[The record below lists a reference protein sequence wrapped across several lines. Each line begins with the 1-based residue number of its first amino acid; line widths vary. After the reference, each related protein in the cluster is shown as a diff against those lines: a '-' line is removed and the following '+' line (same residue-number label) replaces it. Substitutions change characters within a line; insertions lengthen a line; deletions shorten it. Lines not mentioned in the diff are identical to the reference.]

1 MAILWIVLEQILSVG
16 LLFLVLIGATIFV
29 SVKLYKWVWGELHA
43 FAIVWGAGT
52 FIVLIIVSVLYVTIT
67 NFIVNDVLRRPHR
80 PPVVDASPIA
90 ALTDEQIGGVEEAI
104 MRLSEL
110 GYIQNVQIRDV
121 TEGWQAS
128 VHIYSTGWILGS
140 QLRRHPPRL
149 NIQIR
154 NYRYEDGA
162 IGYMRTT
169 RNLNSQY
176 YIYIQGDNNTEAVL
190 IHPLMPVSASGLYLP
205 SDERLIRSEIRIGN
219 IYFEL
224 WEYRH
229 WIRLNSNYSTQ
240 FIAALVEA
248 MQELHSSEMAAY
260 QDR

>member
-43 FAIVWGAGT
+43 FAIVWGTGT

-90 ALTDEQIGGVEEAI
+90 ALTDEQMERTIDALLLLAARDYISGFSLSESISERHSDMLMYSFHVGWIPESSLLGGSTA
-104 MRLSEL
+104 RLSISVRVFHYHMETRA
-110 GYIQNVQIRDV
+110 ISRVQ
-121 TEGWQAS
+121 
-128 VHIYSTGWILGS
+128 STGRLTPEH
-140 QLRRHPPRL
+140 RHF
-149 NIQIR
+149 R
-154 NYRYEDGA
+154 N
-162 IGYMRTT
+162 
-169 RNLNSQY
+169 
-176 YIYIQGDNNTEAVL
+176 DNNTEVL
-190 IHPLMPVSASGLYLP
+190 LVYPWMPVSASGFYLP

-219 IYFEL
+219 IHFEL
-224 WEYRH
+224 REHRH
-229 WIRLNSNYSTQ
+229 WINLRNNYSTQ

-248 MQELHSSEMAAY
+248 MQELHSLDSP
-260 QDR
+260 